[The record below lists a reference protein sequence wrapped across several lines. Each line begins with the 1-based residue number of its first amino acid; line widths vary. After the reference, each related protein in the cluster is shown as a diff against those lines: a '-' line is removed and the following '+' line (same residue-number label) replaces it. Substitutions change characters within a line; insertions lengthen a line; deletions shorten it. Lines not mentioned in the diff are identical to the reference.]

1 MHIWKKSSH
10 EISFFLISIIT
21 LVTACTSSRKSGVR
35 LIKDNSQMVKLRVF
49 YRPPIHPEGIR
60 FSDHSVQDVMIQ
72 ISRAYRKKYV
82 CFIKPIDTAA
92 VDELGGGCMGTD
104 ESLDNML
111 AFCHPKMDIAL
122 AVSVIRSL

>member
-1 MHIWKKSSH
+1 
-10 EISFFLISIIT
+10 
-21 LVTACTSSRKSGVR
+21 
-35 LIKDNSQMVKLRVF
+35 MVKLRVF

-111 AFCHPKMDIAL
+111 AFLSSENGYCLSCIGNTIL
-122 AVSVIRSL
+122 IRKKAPINDRAITRFEQPDWKKGNWNRIVM